1 MNIYNTRL
9 MNLLIIIAGAL
20 MFIPYLGS
28 VHLFDWD
35 EVNFAESA
43 REMLMT
49 GNYLKVQINYQTF
62 WEKPPFFIWIEA
74 ISMNIFGINEFA
86 ARLPNAIIGI
96 ITLAILFNIGRKAFD
111 PVFGIFWVIT
121 YAGSFLPHFYFK
133 SGIIDPYFNLFIF
146 LGIYFVWKISSVPK
160 GASNRK
166 IFAMMAGIF
175 LGLAVLTKGPVAL
188 IISGLTILIYFFVR
202 RSIKIFSWKEV
213 FIFSGSLLLIA
224 CSWFLIIFIIDGPFF
239 VTEFIDYQI
248 RLFKTKDAGHGG
260 PFFYHFLVLL
270 FGCFPAS
277 MFIVKAFGKKY
288 SDTVQNKQLKSAMVI
303 CLLVVL
309 ILFSIVET
317 KIVHYS
323 SFCYFP
329 ITFLAAYTLHKVY
342 RHKIFMAD
350 FFRTVVLCFGFLF
363 AFILTALPLCMINL
377 KAILKWFAHATV
389 IKDDFVL
396 ANLEANVS
404 WSFWE
409 SMIGVF
415 YFIALIIFFILAK
428 KNLVRATIILYFAT
442 MVTLQCVLYF
452 IVPKVEG
459 YIQASVIDFY
469 QSKKGQDVYV
479 EVHGFKSYAH
489 LFYFEKKPGNRPES
503 FNEEWLLRGKI
514 DKPVYF
520 VTKIT
525 NHDLDNMAG
534 IKLINSKN
542 GFSFYERLPGP

>member
-1 MNIYNTRL
+1 MNLNNTRL
-9 MNLLIIIAGAL
+9 VSFFIVIAGAL
-20 MFIPYLGS
+20 MFIPCLGIT
-28 VHLFDWD
+28 HLFDWD

-62 WEKPPFFIWIEA
+62 WEKPPFFIWMEA
-74 ISMNIFGINEFA
+74 LSMNIFGVNEFA
-86 ARLPNAIIGI
+86 ARLPNAFIGI
-96 ITLAILFNIGRKAFD
+96 ITLVVLFNIGRKTFD
-111 PVFGIFWVIT
+111 PVFGIFWAMA

-146 LGIYFVWKISSVPK
+146 LGIYFAWKVSSLPK
-160 GASNRK
+160 GGNLRK
-166 IFAMMAGIF
+166 RFAMLAGVF

-188 IISGLTILIYFFVR
+188 IIAGLTILIYLFVR
-202 RSIKIFSWKEV
+202 RSIKIFSWKEI
-213 FIFSGSLLLIA
+213 FIFSASLLLVA
-224 CSWFLIIFIIDGPFF
+224 SSWFLIIFIIDGPFF
-239 VTEFIDYQI
+239 LTEFIDYQI

-277 MFIVKAFGKKY
+277 MYVVKAFGKKY
-288 SDTVQNKQLKSAMVI
+288 SDTTQNKQLKSMMVI

-342 RHKIFMAD
+342 RHKIFMAS
-350 FFRTVVLCFGFLF
+350 FFRVVVLCFGCFF

-377 KAILKWFAHATV
+377 KVVLKWV
-389 IKDDFVL
+389 ESIVPIKDDFAL
-396 ANLEANVS
+396 ANLQADVR
-404 WSFWE
+404 WSGWE

-415 YFIALIIFFILAK
+415 YFIALIIFFIVAK
-428 KNLVRATIILYFAT
+428 RNMVKASITLFFASIIIL
-442 MVTLQCVLYF
+442 QSVLYV

-459 YIQASVIDFY
+459 YIQASAIDFY
-469 QSKKGQDVYV
+469 QSLKGKDVYV
-479 EVHGFKSYAH
+479 EVYGFKSYAH
-489 LFYFEKKPGNRPES
+489 LFYFDKKPGNRPES
-503 FNEEWLLRGKI
+503 FNEEWLLRGEI

-525 NHDLDNMAG
+525 NRGLDQVAG
-534 IKLINSKN
+534 VKLINSKN
-542 GFSFYERLPGP
+542 GFNFYVRMPGP

>member
-1 MNIYNTRL
+1 MNLTNTRL
-9 MNLLIIIAGAL
+9 INFLIIIAGAL
-20 MFIPYLGS
+20 MFIPCLGIT
-28 VHLFDWD
+28 HLFDWD

-62 WEKPPFFIWIEA
+62 WEKPPFFIWMEA
-74 ISMNIFGINEFA
+74 ISMHIFGINEFA
-86 ARLPNAIIGI
+86 ARLPNAFIGI
-96 ITLAILFNIGRKAFD
+96 VTLVVLFNIGRKAFD
-111 PVFGIFWVIT
+111 PAFGIFWCMA

-146 LGIYFVWKISSVPK
+146 LGIYFIWKVSSLQRSEPK
-160 GASNRK
+160 RK
-166 IFAMMAGIF
+166 RFAMLAGLC

-213 FIFSGSLLLIA
+213 FIFSGSLILVA

-239 VTEFIDYQI
+239 ITEFIDYQI

-288 SDTVQNKQLKSAMVI
+288 SDTQQNKQLKSMMII

-329 ITFLAAYTLHKVY
+329 ITFLAAYTLHKIY
-342 RHKIFMAD
+342 RHKIFMAS
-350 FFRTVVLCFGFLF
+350 FFRIVVLCFGCFF
-363 AFILTALPLCMINL
+363 AFILTALPLFMLNL
-377 KAILKWFAHATV
+377 KDALRWLTPA
-389 IKDDFVL
+389 IKDDFAL
-396 ANLEANVS
+396 ANLEADVR
-404 WSFWE
+404 WSGWE
-409 SMIGVF
+409 SMTGVF
-415 YFIALIIFFILAK
+415 YFIALIIFFIIAK
-428 KNLVRATIILYFAT
+428 KNLVKASIILFFT
-442 MVTLQCVLYF
+442 SMITLQCVLYL

-459 YIQASVIDFY
+459 YIQSSVIDFY
-469 QSKKGQDVYV
+469 QNLKGKDVYV
-479 EVHGFKSYAH
+479 EVYGFKSYAH
-489 LFYFEKKPGNRPES
+489 LFYFDKKPGNRPES

-525 NHDLDNMAG
+525 NHDLDQAKG
-534 IKLINSKN
+534 IKFLSSRN
-542 GFSFYERLPGP
+542 GFNFYLRTPSEP

>member
-1 MNIYNTRL
+1 MNFRNRSLI
-9 MNLLIIIAGAL
+9 NLLIVIAGAL
-20 MFIPYLGS
+20 MFIPYLGV

-62 WEKPPFFIWIEA
+62 WEKPPFFIWMEA
-74 ISMNIFGINEFA
+74 ISMNLFGVNEFA

-96 ITLAILFNIGRKAFD
+96 ITLLVLYNIGRHVFD
-111 PVFGIFWVIT
+111 HVFGIFWCIV

-146 LGIYFVWKISSVPK
+146 LGIFYIWKVSSFQK
-160 GASNRK
+160 GEARRNRY
-166 IFAMMAGIF
+166 AMLAGIF

-188 IISGLTILIYFFVR
+188 IIAGLTVLIYFFVR
-202 RSIKIFSWKEV
+202 RSIRIFSWKEV
-213 FIFSGSLLLIA
+213 FVFSGSLVLIA
-224 CSWFLIIFIIDGPFF
+224 SSWFLVIFIIDGPFF
-239 VTEFIDYQI
+239 LTEFIDYQI

-277 MFIVKAFGKKY
+277 MYVVKALGKKY
-288 SDTVQNKQLKSAMVI
+288 SDNQYNKQLKAIMIASFVI
-303 CLLVVL
+303 VLV
-309 ILFSIVET
+309 LFSIVET

-329 ITFLAAYTLHKVY
+329 ISFLAAYTLHKVY

-350 FFRTVVLCFGFLF
+350 YFRFVVFGFGCFF
-363 AFILTALPLCMINL
+363 AIILSLLPLAMLNL
-377 KAILKWFAHATV
+377 DQVLNRIQSTLP

-396 ANLEANVS
+396 ANLQADVS
-404 WSFWE
+404 WTGWE
-409 SMIGVF
+409 SLIGIF
-415 YFIALIIFFILAK
+415 YLLTLITFLITAK
-428 KNLVRATIILYFAT
+428 QNLVKASIYLFVST
-442 MVTLQCVLYF
+442 MITLQAVLYT

-459 YIQASVIDFY
+459 YIQASVIEFY
-469 QSKKGQDVYV
+469 ESQRGKDVYV
-479 EVHGFKSYAH
+479 DVYGFKSYAH
-489 LFYFEKKPGNRPES
+489 LFYFDKKPGNRPES
-503 FNEEWLLRGKI
+503 YTEEWLLHGKI

-520 VTKIT
+520 VTKII
-525 NHDLDNMAG
+525 NRDLDNAPG
-534 IKLINSKN
+534 IKLLNSKN
-542 GFSFYERLPGP
+542 GFKFYVRLPQ

>member
-1 MNIYNTRL
+1 
-9 MNLLIIIAGAL
+9 
-20 MFIPYLGS
+20 
-28 VHLFDWD
+28 
-35 EVNFAESA
+35 
-43 REMLMT
+43 
-49 GNYLKVQINYQTF
+49 
-62 WEKPPFFIWIEA
+62 
-74 ISMNIFGINEFA
+74 
-86 ARLPNAIIGI
+86 
-96 ITLAILFNIGRKAFD
+96 
-111 PVFGIFWVIT
+111 
-121 YAGSFLPHFYFK
+121 
-133 SGIIDPYFNLFIF
+133 
-146 LGIYFVWKISSVPK
+146 
-160 GASNRK
+160 
-166 IFAMMAGIF
+166 
-175 LGLAVLTKGPVAL
+175 
-188 IISGLTILIYFFVR
+188 
-202 RSIKIFSWKEV
+202 
-213 FIFSGSLLLIA
+213 
-224 CSWFLIIFIIDGPFF
+224 
-239 VTEFIDYQI
+239 
-248 RLFKTKDAGHGG
+248 
-260 PFFYHFLVLL
+260 
-270 FGCFPAS
+270 
-277 MFIVKAFGKKY
+277 
-288 SDTVQNKQLKSAMVI
+288 MVI